1 MIQIFFYQTV
11 LCRAVPATAADD
23 ELENP
28 PKKMRSD
35 ENGVALNVSA
45 ILGGELVKI
54 GTGNPT
60 EDFVQLL
67 KIGKKPIDDIYKE
80 MGNVILDLLRDS
92 HGRDIVLMNK
102 TGECLAT
109 YRQHVLLNGKELTK
123 EFNRWMER
131 FKSFVIDHFFQ
142 DFWQRQVVDKRIGLI
157 TWSESDDSNVE
168 KQQADQFFQLPQQTE
183 APSNPN
189 ENDEDMVRQIH
200 LLLSSFFANS

>member
-1 MIQIFFYQTV
+1 
-11 LCRAVPATAADD
+11 
-23 ELENP
+23 
-28 PKKMRSD
+28 MRSD